1 MAPEGGATGTSASV
15 WPSSAAARIALVELC
30 LVCWRSFL
38 KISRMANSNLV
49 EVKDVGRLE
58 RDAVDADTVAG
69 KLAL

>member
-1 MAPEGGATGTSASV
+1 MTPEGGATGTSAGV
-15 WPSSAAARIALVELC
+15 WTSSTAARIALVKLS
-30 LVCWRSFL
+30 LMCWRSFL

-58 RDAVDADTVAG
+58 RDAVVADTVAG